1 MPIFYSLLARGKI
14 VLCDHA
20 EVSGN
25 FESLCQSILQTKRQ
39 EGSRISYSSG
49 RYLFHV
55 ATIHQLTFVCV
66 TEETFDRNIAY
77 TFLMKVAEELK
88 EKGLQDKAN
97 VCGPYALRLEF
108 SSWLAKLMIDHS
120 SNDRIT
126 QLSSQVKEVTDVMTR
141 NIEQVV
147 ARGEALTDLEER
159 SENLAHTSVQFRNS
173 ATKLRKKV
181 FWKSV
186 KLWVVV
192 IAVFLIVLAIIVAI
206 VVVGAMGKFG
216 NKK

>member
-1 MPIFYSLLARGKI
+1 
-14 VLCDHA
+14 
-20 EVSGN
+20 
-25 FESLCQSILQTKRQ
+25 
-39 EGSRISYSSG
+39 
-49 RYLFHV
+49 
-55 ATIHQLTFVCV
+55 
-66 TEETFDRNIAY
+66 
-77 TFLMKVAEELK
+77 MKVAEELR
-88 EKGLQDKAN
+88 EEGFQEKAN

-108 SSWLAKLMIDHS
+108 SSRLAKIMINHS

-159 SENLAHTSVQFRNS
+159 SENLAHTSVEFRNS

-181 FWKSV
+181 MWKSV

-192 IAVFLIVLAIIVAI
+192 IVVFLIVLAIIIAL
-206 VVVGAMGKFG
+206 VVVGALGKF

>member
-1 MPIFYSLLARGKI
+1 MPIYYSLVARGKI

-39 EGSRISYSSG
+39 DGSRISYNSG

-55 ATIHQLTFVCV
+55 ATIGQLTFVCV
-66 TEETFDRNIAY
+66 TEETFDRYVAY
-77 TFLMKVAEELK
+77 TFLMKVAEELQ
-88 EKGLQDKAN
+88 EEGFQEKAN

-108 SSWLAKLMIDHS
+108 SPRLAKLMINHS

-159 SENLAHTSVQFRNS
+159 SENLAHTSVEFRNS

-181 FWKSV
+181 MWKSV

-192 IAVFLIVLAIIVAI
+192 IVVFLIILAIIIAL
-206 VVVGAMGKFG
+206 VVLGALGKF